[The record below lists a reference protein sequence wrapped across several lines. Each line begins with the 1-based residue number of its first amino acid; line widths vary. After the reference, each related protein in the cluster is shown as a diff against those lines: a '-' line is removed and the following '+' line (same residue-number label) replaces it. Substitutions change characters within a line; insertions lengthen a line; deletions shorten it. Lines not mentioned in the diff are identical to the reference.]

1 MFIRSMVNGAVH
13 FAGGVVLGVLSV
25 FAAKGAADMMGG
37 ASHRGSGGGG
47 YGSGGHGSGGHGSGG
62 HGGAGEGRRA
72 EPRPGAGPGA
82 ADPGSPPG
90 QGFDKAAGI

>member
-37 ASHRGSGGGG
+37 ASHRGSGGHGGGHGGG
-47 YGSGGHGSGGHGSGG
+47 YGSGGHG
-62 HGGAGEGRRA
+62 GEGEARRRA
-72 EPRPGAGPGA
+72 DPHSGAGPGA
-82 ADPGSPPG
+82 TDPGTPPG